1 MPNICFGQHGG
12 MKTQTSSLN
21 QDEMQSKEKAMSHW
35 RLVPDWEE
43 KFPDVRFTDKIA
55 VHFEDGSVVDIK
67 WLYND
72 TSRLREIDWDT
83 VIYCHEI

>member
-1 MPNICFGQHGG
+1 MT
-12 MKTQTSSLN
+12 TQTSFLN
-21 QDEMQSKEKAMSHW
+21 QDKMQSKEKYMSHW

-55 VHFEDGSVVDIK
+55 VHFEDGSSETIK

-72 TSRLREIDWDT
+72 TSRLYEIDWDT
-83 VIYCHEI
+83 VVACHVV